1 MAIRIGRK
9 LAEDIADYLAEKI
22 IQMQIRPGERIV
34 EAKVREEFDVSNGPV
49 REALQ
54 ILETIHLVELIP
66 RRGAWVTEM
75 SPEFLRC
82 LYDVMSELVGLFI
95 RRLCENRTEEQLN
108 QLLDLERKARQCA
121 EKKNIEGYFEA
132 MTALMRI
139 GLEASGN
146 PVLARMILDW
156 MPNARRA
163 NFLFLSQSEYSLDDS
178 IKNLQEIKEYVI
190 EKNGRMGEKI
200 VQSYLDR
207 QGKRVL
213 EITRRYFAED
223 RELAG

>member
-34 EAKVREEFDVSNGPV
+34 EAEVREEFDVSNGPV

-54 ILETIHLVELIP
+54 ILEKIHFVELIP
-66 RRGAWVTEM
+66 RRGARATEM
-75 SPEFLRC
+75 SPDFIRW
-82 LYDVMSELVGLFI
+82 LYDVMSELFGLFI

-108 QLLDLERKARQCA
+108 RILDLKRKATQCA
-121 EKKNIEGYFEA
+121 EDKNIEGYFEA
-132 MTALMRI
+132 VTALIRI
-139 GLEASGN
+139 ALEASGN
-146 PVLARMILDW
+146 PLLARMILDW
-156 MPNARRA
+156 MPSARRA
-163 NFLFLSQSEYSLDDS
+163 NFLFLSHSEYNFDESVR
-178 IKNLQEIKEYVI
+178 NLQEVSECVI

-207 QGKRVL
+207 QAKRVF